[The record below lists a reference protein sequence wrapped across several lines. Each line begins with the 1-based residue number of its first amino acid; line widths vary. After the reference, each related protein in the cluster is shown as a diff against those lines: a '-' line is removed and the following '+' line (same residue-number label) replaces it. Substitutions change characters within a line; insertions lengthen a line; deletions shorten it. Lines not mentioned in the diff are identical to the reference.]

1 MAKKLTKAQ
10 RAILREMAYGYRIVV
25 TYDAAGQEAEIVEFD
40 GPFVATNVTAKDV
53 ENLLKVK
60 YIAAALG
67 VRRADRTWAWKG
79 FEITDAGRDAL
90 EGGVR

>member
-1 MAKKLTKAQ
+1 MAKRLTKAE

-25 TYDAAGQEAEIVEFD
+25 TYDAAGQEEIVEFD

-53 ENLLKVK
+53 KSLLSSG
-60 YIAAALG
+60 YIATALG
-67 VRRADRTWAWKG
+67 VRRPDRTWAWKG

-90 EGGVR
+90 EGGAK